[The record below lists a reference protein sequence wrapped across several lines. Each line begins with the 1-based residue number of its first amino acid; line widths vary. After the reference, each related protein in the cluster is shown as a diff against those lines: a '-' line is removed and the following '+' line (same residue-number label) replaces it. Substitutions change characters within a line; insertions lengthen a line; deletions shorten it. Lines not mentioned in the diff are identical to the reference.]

1 MFDNPFDSL
10 NENEDVFSYMAK
22 ERYSTVALFDLE
34 KGVVTVHVNEF
45 DPDTV
50 GKEFPLSDYLL
61 YMAESCR
68 KANMD
73 LSWFPSLGDM
83 KDPDFTKSITKI
95 VSLIRNEEI
104 GFIKCEIS
112 PFGYS
117 FDGSVSKVVY
127 TTRDIT
133 GDIKEYDA
141 LIANINHQK
150 DVEENYVDSKTGLFT
165 MEYLRKILAS
175 ISSTDDHIKYSLIK
189 IDIRHFESVFEVF
202 GTAASDDFA
211 NFLSKTLLKL
221 IDRKSSIL
229 IHEYADSFYVLT
241 ESKKEVIDERMSIIR
256 SLVQEYDIPIRL
268 NMKCGVYHLHE
279 KGLAPDIII
288 NRAKMASDYI
298 INDESV
304 GICYYDE
311 SIKDEIIKKTDIKAY
326 FHKAIKHREIELY
339 YQPIYD
345 TFTEKV
351 AVMEALVRWNSP
363 ELGFVTPNMFIP
375 VLEES
380 GLIVKLDD
388 YVLDRAFEDIR
399 RAQARSLPVPVSINF
414 SRPKIIQKGFADQ
427 LQAKL
432 DRAGLEKSFI
442 KIEVNE
448 KALSASTDEVIRA
461 VNELTAKGFIVA
473 MDDFG
478 SEDSSLNAL
487 KEFNISILKLD
498 MKFFKNFDTND
509 KAKKIVEYAIKMAHA
524 IGLRVVA
531 EGVETKGQ
539 LDFLKKNGCEQI
551 QGWYFAKAMPFE
563 LALKKVEED
572 GAHTL
577 EDVNKAKRN
586 LSRRE
591 EFLAKYRI
599 EFSQKLILEFM
610 SCANTKGNNAAIN
623 EMLKS
628 ICRYYQADR
637 AYVFN
642 VDNQNKTTTNI
653 YEYIIPGN
661 KRLAST
667 MKDVPLSKV
676 ELWIDLL
683 TKNDKV
689 CINSIDDDY
698 IVDSDEFKM
707 LNKLN
712 VDSFLAIPFYL
723 NKQLIGYLGV
733 DNPRFDYKNEY
744 LLRTIAYFVFY
755 DVSTKLAMDRLE
767 KLSTYDTLTS
777 VKNRNCYVEKVEELT
792 HNMPKTLG
800 ALFCDLDDLKATNDE
815 YGHEVGNTKLR
826 ILGSILKKIF
836 PDYSYRVGGD
846 EFVVLIPNIGEIE
859 FGLLLD
865 EFKYTIKADNEINVS
880 VGSAFVNAPENIES
894 VVTLADR
901 RMYEDKNNKHNR

>member
-1 MFDNPFDSL
+1 MFDNPFDINNDN
-10 NENEDVFSYMAK
+10 NEVFSYMAK
-22 ERYSTVALFDLE
+22 EQYSTVALFDLE
-34 KGVVTVHVNEF
+34 KSLVTVYVNVF

-50 GKEFPLSDYLL
+50 GNDIPLTDYLL

-68 KANMD
+68 KQNLD
-73 LSWFPSLGDM
+73 LSWFPTLNDM

-95 VSLIRNEEI
+95 ISLIKNEDIE
-104 GFIKCEIS
+104 FIKCEIS

-117 FDGSVSKVVY
+117 FDGTVNKVVY
-127 TTRDIT
+127 TTRNIT
-133 GDIKEYDA
+133 SDIKEYDA
-141 LIANINHQK
+141 LIANINHK
-150 DVEENYVDSKTGLFT
+150 NDVEENYVDTKTGLFT
-165 MEYLRKILAS
+165 MEYLHKILSS

-189 IDIRHFESVFEVF
+189 IDIRHYESVFEVF
-202 GTAASDDFA
+202 GASASDEFVS
-211 NFLSKTLLKL
+211 FLSKKLLKL
-221 IDRKSSIL
+221 IDRKNSIL
-229 IHEYADSFYVLT
+229 IHEHADSFYVLT
-241 ESKKEVIDERMSIIR
+241 EGKKEIIEERMGIVS
-256 SLVQEYDIPIRL
+256 SLVSEYDIPIRL
-268 NMKCGVYHLHE
+268 NMKCGVYHLTE

-288 NRAKMASDYI
+288 NRAKMASDHI
-298 INDESV
+298 VNDESIN
-304 GICYYDE
+304 ICFYNE
-311 SIKDEIIKKTDIKAY
+311 SIKDEIIKKNDIKTY
-326 FHKAIKHREIELY
+326 FHKAIKQREIELY

-351 AVMEALVRWNSP
+351 AVVEALVRWNSP

-399 RAQARSLPVPVSINF
+399 KAQARSLPVPVSINF

-487 KEFNISILKLD
+487 KEFNVSILKLD

-539 LDFLKKNGCEQI
+539 LDFLKKNGCELI

-563 LALKKVEED
+563 MALKKIEED
-572 GAHTL
+572 GAHTID
-577 EDVNKAKRN
+577 DVNKAKRN
-586 LSRRE
+586 LNRRE

-610 SCANTKGNNAAIN
+610 SCANTKGNNTAIN

-642 VDNQNKTTTNI
+642 IDNQNQTTTNI
-653 YEYIIPGN
+653 YEYVIPGS
-661 KRLAST
+661 KR
-667 MKDVPLSKV
+667 
-676 ELWIDLL
+676 
-683 TKNDKV
+683 
-689 CINSIDDDY
+689 
-698 IVDSDEFKM
+698 
-707 LNKLN
+707 
-712 VDSFLAIPFYL
+712 
-723 NKQLIGYLGV
+723 
-733 DNPRFDYKNEY
+733 
-744 LLRTIAYFVFY
+744 
-755 DVSTKLAMDRLE
+755 
-767 KLSTYDTLTS
+767 
-777 VKNRNCYVEKVEELT
+777 
-792 HNMPKTLG
+792 
-800 ALFCDLDDLKATNDE
+800 
-815 YGHEVGNTKLR
+815 
-826 ILGSILKKIF
+826 
-836 PDYSYRVGGD
+836 
-846 EFVVLIPNIGEIE
+846 
-859 FGLLLD
+859 
-865 EFKYTIKADNEINVS
+865 
-880 VGSAFVNAPENIES
+880 
-894 VVTLADR
+894 
-901 RMYEDKNNKHNR
+901 